1 MALVGSVA
9 LVRYAVAG
17 AEVWHERQVVTHI
30 IDDVYIICAPDLDV
44 YAEDLSVTNVDLQ
57 GLRVRAAVGGVP
69 YGINAATV
77 YPLPAW
83 TVAQQAGIAQLA
95 SVEAAA
101 ERLARGIGAGAAVV
115 VAPAV
120 AGAGVAAG
128 AVAGRRWVLAE
139 TVEGHA
145 IGEQVAFPVGAA
157 QDGEYGLMTLPG
169 MRVPRPVLVKDI
181 AIADLDVFCEER
193 IGWARDSVAIAGND
207 LSVSEDVRT
216 LSIKFAPDGTRSRT
230 FRESVQEMT
239 LVDFDD
245 FPFAPRTTQAYV
257 KEVCK
262 MAECCH
268 SQHLG
273 WVQKSKIPDGDRAIF
288 EDEILSQAIDLAVMY
303 DGLCISNLACFELL
317 IRRKQL
323 IAEAHVHNP
332 GAPNYEGADHW
343 MGMGSRPGGAIVV
356 SSLTQHVSSK
366 MEAESRILKE
376 RRKAGENRV
385 ALHGQRG
392 GGRGGRRGG
401 GAGRGGEAP
410 AAGQ

>member
-9 LVRYAVAG
+9 LVRYAIAG
-17 AEVWHERQVVTHI
+17 AEVWHERQVIAHI
-30 IDDVYIICAPDLDV
+30 TDDVYVICTPDMDV
-44 YAEDLSVTNVDLQ
+44 YAEDLSITNADLQ
-57 GLRVRAAVGGVP
+57 GLRMRAAVGGVP

-83 TVAQQAGIAQLA
+83 TVAQQATISQLA

-101 ERLARGIGAGAAVV
+101 ERLARGVGAVAPPVAGGAVV
-115 VAPAV
+115 AV
-120 AGAGVAAG
+120 VAAG
-128 AVAGRRWVLAE
+128 RAWVLCE
-139 TVEGHA
+139 TIEGHA
-145 IGEQVAFPVGAA
+145 IGEQVTFPVGGAV
-157 QDGEYGLMTLPG
+157 DGEYGLMTLPG
-169 MRVPRPVLVKDI
+169 LRVPRPVLVRNI
-181 AIADLDVFCEER
+181 AITDLDAFCEER
-193 IGWARDSVAIAGND
+193 IGWARDSIAVAGND

-230 FRESVQEMT
+230 FRESVQEMI

-323 IAEAHVHNP
+323 LAEAHIHNP

-356 SSLTQHVSSK
+356 SALTQHVSSK

-376 RRKAGENRV
+376 RRKAGENRS
-385 ALHGQRG
+385 ALGIRG
-392 GGRGGRRGG
+392 GGRGRGRGG
-401 GAGRGGEAP
+401 GAGRGGDAP

>member
-1 MALVGSVA
+1 
-9 LVRYAVAG
+9 
-17 AEVWHERQVVTHI
+17 
-30 IDDVYIICAPDLDV
+30 
-44 YAEDLSVTNVDLQ
+44 
-57 GLRVRAAVGGVP
+57 
-69 YGINAATV
+69 
-77 YPLPAW
+77 
-83 TVAQQAGIAQLA
+83 
-95 SVEAAA
+95 
-101 ERLARGIGAGAAVV
+101 V
-115 VAPAV
+115 VAV
-120 AGAGVAAG
+120 VAAG
-128 AVAGRRWVLAE
+128 RAWVLCE
-139 TVEGHA
+139 TIEGHA
-145 IGEQVAFPVGAA
+145 IGEQVSFPVGGAV
-157 QDGEYGLMTLPG
+157 DGEYGLMTLPG
-169 MRVPRPVLVKDI
+169 LRVSRPVLVRNI
-181 AIADLDVFCEER
+181 AIVDLDAFCEER
-193 IGWARDSVAIAGND
+193 IGWARDSIAVAGGD

-323 IAEAHVHNP
+323 LAEAHVHNP

-343 MGMGSRPGGAIVV
+343 LGMGCRPGGAIVV
-356 SSLTQHVSSK
+356 QALTQHVSGK

-376 RRKAGENRV
+376 RRKAGENRA
-385 ALHGQRG
+385 ALGRGG
-392 GGRGGRRGG
+392 GGRGRGRGG
-401 GAGRGGEAP
+401 NAGRGGEAP